1 VALIFRETGTVH
13 TRWLQDR
20 LENLSAEVDAEE
32 SAALGYILDAWEEA
46 LCDGV
51 DPRAL
56 ANAALF
62 AAFCNLVET
71 YGESAVVSMTDGL
84 KARVQRG
91 EFTID
96 RRLQ

>member
-1 VALIFRETGTVH
+1 MYI
-13 TRWLQDR
+13 RWLQDR
-20 LENLSAEVDAEE
+20 LENLPDEVGAED
-32 SAALGYILDAWEEA
+32 SAALGYILDAWEDA
-46 LCDGV
+46 VCDGV

-56 ANAALF
+56 ANAAVF

-71 YGESAVVSMTDGL
+71 YGESAVVSMAEGL

-91 EFTID
+91 EFTQD